1 MSDHLDK
8 PTKWCCPWCKKELS
22 MKYAR
27 ADHMKRCDMYLRTI
41 NLHDELKQEM
51 LHEFKL
57 FLQELKSDLKQ
68 ELANQKHVV
77 NRKQTP
83 PIF

>member
-1 MSDHLDK
+1 MSNQLNK

-27 ADHMKRCDMYLRTI
+27 ADHLKRCNMYLRTI

-51 LHEFKL
+51 LHEFRL
-57 FLQELKSDLKQ
+57 FLHELKSELKQ
-68 ELANQKHVV
+68 NMVNQTNVV
-77 NRKQTP
+77 SRKQTP
-83 PIF
+83 AIF